1 MIAILFMLCTMVC
14 FVLFIAALLKTVFRK
29 ELALESRVEHYFGK
43 EEKIQHKT
51 EKKESGSFHPL
62 LHKYWE
68 IGIEQVNKTF
78 ARKDRK
84 KLDMLLHEAG
94 YGKRSAVEFRLIQL
108 LLSIGGGFLTY
119 LLMVPVTDGN
129 ASMTLIL
136 ALGVVF
142 LFYRYPLF
150 YLAKKK
156 TQRVK
161 IIDMEMSDFFDM
173 VSLLL
178 EAGVGLEGAITNVC
192 ARKSGPLADE
202 FSQALD
208 EMKRGKSRRE
218 AFYSLKKRVPSDYF
232 QSVMMS
238 IIQADHLGIGM
249 SKVIKNITTRI
260 REQRRERAREQAM
273 KAPVKMLIP
282 MVLFIFPPLF
292 IIILGP
298 MVVKIV
304 VDGFG

>member
-14 FVLFIAALLKTVFRK
+14 FVLFIAALLKTVYRK

-43 EEKIQHKT
+43 EEKIQRKT
-51 EKKESGSFHPL
+51 EKRESGSYHPL
-62 LHKYWE
+62 LRKYWGM
-68 IGIEQVNKTF
+68 GIEQVSKTF

-94 YGKRSAVEFRLIQL
+94 YGNRSAVEFRLIQL

-129 ASMTLIL
+129 ASMTLVL

-178 EAGVGLEGAITNVC
+178 EAGVGLEGAIKNVC

-218 AFYSLKKRVPSDYF
+218 AFYNLKKRVPSDYF

-249 SKVIKNITTRI
+249 SKVIKNITARI